1 MSIESVMLSN
11 HALPSLYPFAFSLS
25 QHQGLSHELYF
36 NSLEKASRAR
46 RGEDSPQGVFFPS
59 QDCAGNSYS
68 DKISTASLC
77 SLHTPPL
84 QLQDCWG
91 VPWTEGTQ

>member
-25 QHQGLSHELYF
+25 QDQGLSHELCF
-36 NSLEKASRAR
+36 NSIVKASRAR
-46 RGEDSPQGVFFPS
+46 RGEDSPQGVFFPA
-59 QDCAGNSYS
+59 QGCAGNLYS

-77 SLHTPPL
+77 SLHTLPL
-84 QLQDCWG
+84 QLQGCWG
-91 VPWTEGTQ
+91 VPWTEGTR